1 MNTRTTHVIVCAL
14 LALAGLG
21 GVYLGIE
28 YSGWVLAVGLLAIL
42 NRA

>member
-1 MNTRTTHVIVCAL
+1 MNTRTTYVIVCAL

-21 GVYLGIE
+21 GVYLQIQ
-28 YSGWVLAVGLLAIL
+28 YSGWLIFVGLLAIL

>member
-1 MNTRTTHVIVCAL
+1 MNTRTAYVIGCAL

-21 GVYLGIE
+21 GVYLQIQ
-28 YSGWVLAVGLLAIL
+28 YSGWLIFVGLLAIL